1 MLCWSF
7 TILFKHDR
15 FVVSTTHGKQ
25 EPLTLHDD
33 LLDGIDI
40 KDLYVEIFSSLILA
54 TYVGLTSTFSIS
66 YR

>member
-15 FVVSTTHGKQ
+15 FVVRTTHGKQ

-40 KDLYVEIFSSLILA
+40 IKICMLRFSLH
-54 TYVGLTSTFSIS
+54 
-66 YR
+66 